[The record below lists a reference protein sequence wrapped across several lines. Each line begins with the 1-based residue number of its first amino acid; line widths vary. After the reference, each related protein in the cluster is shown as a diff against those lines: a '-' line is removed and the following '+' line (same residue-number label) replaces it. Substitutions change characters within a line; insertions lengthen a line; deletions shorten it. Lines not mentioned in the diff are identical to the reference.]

1 LTGSRSF
8 LLGESEWSRVV
19 AESGPILGYA
29 FIFLRLSIC
38 WYLVR
43 ESWSALNR
51 GQATP
56 LLLVAASGLD
66 LVSGQFGQ
74 PATLGFV
81 VFTSGLALAG
91 IDHSGVAATVPIQNR
106 AIRRFR
112 GRSPIAESIINS
124 PDVRRATT
132 SGSVA
137 QDENLPQDNKVIE

>member
-1 LTGSRSF
+1 MTGSRSF

-19 AESGPILGYA
+19 AESGAILGYA
-29 FIFLRLSIC
+29 FILLRVAIC
-38 WYLVR
+38 WYLIR

-81 VFTSGLALAG
+81 VFTSGLALAA
-91 IDHSGVAATVPIQNR
+91 INRPGVVAPVPAQNQE
-106 AIRRFR
+106 IRRIR

-124 PDVRRATT
+124 LDVGEAPI
-132 SGSVA
+132 SGPVV
-137 QDENLPQDNKVIE
+137 QDVDLPQARPQRD